1 MGTAIRSH
9 FKRRGFTLI
18 ELLVV
23 IAIIAI
29 LIALLVPA
37 VQKVR
42 EAAARTQCT
51 NNLKQIGLGLHNFEG
66 TFKRLPPAYGGAL
79 VPSAPVVATSA
90 SSKFP
95 TVFGA
100 THTFILSY
108 IEQDNLYKAMVIAGT
123 PNLYWPGSVVIIN
136 PAPWTKVVPTYVCPA
151 DPSMNDGIAANGTL
165 AGTSYALNW
174 QVFGSL
180 ANEGQNTPAP
190 GLVNGNGAASAA
202 GGPGWADRGASIA
215 RLQDGSSNI
224 IGFMH
229 QYAVCIL
236 TGGSASGA
244 NWGYSQAAAPTA
256 AAGAAPSTAILP
268 ATAAT
273 VGAQPWLRN
282 SLGAAIQ
289 DYDVSAVLVFGNLPN
304 PFTTACNPKQA
315 NTPHSSAMMVL
326 LMDAS
331 VRSCVPSMSVRT
343 WAQAC
348 LPNDGNPMGTDW

>member
-1 MGTAIRSH
+1 MGIVLRSH

-79 VPSAPVVATSA
+79 APAAPVTTTSA

-95 TVFGA
+95 NVFGA
-100 THTFILSY
+100 THVFILPY
-108 IEQDNLYKAMVIAGT
+108 IEQDNLYKNMVAAGT
-123 PNLYWPGSVVIIN
+123 PSLYVPSNNASGAAGGQSSL
-136 PAPWTKVVPTYVCPA
+136 KVVPTYVCPA
-151 DPSMNDGIAANGTL
+151 DPSMSDGIVAGGTMG
-165 AGTSYALNW
+165 GTSYALNW
-174 QVFGSL
+174 QVFGTLTSEGKNPL
-180 ANEGQNTPAP
+180 AAGDGTA
-190 GLVNGNGAASAA
+190 AAS
-202 GGPGWADRGASIA
+202 GTTNWCDRGATIA

-229 QYAVCIL
+229 CYAVCAL
-236 TGGSASGA
+236 TGGSSGGATWGYTSGA
-244 NWGYSQAAAPTA
+244 AKQPG
-256 AAGAAPSTAILP
+256 TAIVVP
-268 ATAAT
+268 TTAT
-273 VGAQPWLRN
+273 VGAIPWLRN
-282 SLGAAIQ
+282 SVSGQEYEKGAPAT
-289 DYDVSAVLVFGNLPN
+289 VFGNLPN
-304 PFTTACNPKQA
+304 PYTTACNPKQA

-331 VRSCVPSMSVRT
+331 VRSCVPSLSIAT
-343 WAQAC
+343 WSMAC
-348 LPNDGNPMGTDW
+348 LPNDGNPMPSDW